1 MGEPVPV
8 EVLVMCGA
16 CGRPQPA
23 GGPHCIGCGAL
34 LPEAPLPSA
43 PRVRT
48 PFLAADLGGGR
59 SLSGEGERLCYRASP
74 KQAPQVVELGSLRG
88 LELETHFFREAL
100 LLGAFALLGFVARAP
115 ALQGVAFGVA
125 ALGVLLA
132 VLCRSHVLVL
142 ETSAPGRVRWP
153 LGLARRGS
161 ERDARLLSAWDTLA
175 GVVRARGVPVRGAGS
190 RMEPPPPRPPGPRD
204 GPRA

>member
-1 MGEPVPV
+1 
-8 EVLVMCGA
+8 MCGA

-23 GGPHCIGCGAL
+23 GSPHCIACGAP
-34 LPEAPLPSA
+34 LPEAPRPTT
-43 PRVRT
+43 PRAGT

-59 SLSGEGERLCYRASP
+59 SLSGEGERLSYRAGP
-74 KQAPQVVELGSLRG
+74 TGEPQVVELGSLRG

-100 LLGAFALLGFVARAP
+100 LLAGFALLGFVAHAP
-115 ALQGVAFGVA
+115 ALKVVAFGVA

-132 VLCRSHVLVL
+132 VVCRSHVLVL

-175 GVVRARGVPVRGAGS
+175 GVVRARGVPVRVAGS
-190 RMEPPPPRPPGPRD
+190 PSEPPPPLPPPGTHD